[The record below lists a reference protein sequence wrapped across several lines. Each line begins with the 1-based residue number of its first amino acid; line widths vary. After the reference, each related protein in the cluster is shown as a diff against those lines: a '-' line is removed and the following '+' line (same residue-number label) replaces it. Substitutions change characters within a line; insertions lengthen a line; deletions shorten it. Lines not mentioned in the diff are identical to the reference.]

1 MINCFKDPFHVLMT
15 VLLSSNDDDDDGHE
29 ETIVDH
35 LDGHRNDE
43 PEEVDTKV
51 CRTLTLRSSLRK
63 VDSNSTEADKV
74 KKKVQW
80 VDVAGIKELAEVREF
95 EPSGD
100 DDIDSDEEKNCVCVI
115 L

>member
-1 MINCFKDPFHVLMT
+1 MENIPLT
-15 VLLSSNDDDDDGHE
+15 SLLKTLFSASNDDDDDDGQE
-29 ETIVDH
+29 EAVVDH
-35 LDGHRNDE
+35 VDGHRYDE
-43 PEEVDTKV
+43 PEGVDTKV

-95 EPSGD
+95 EPRLVVFCLVFFLMES
-100 DDIDSDEEKNCVCVI
+100 DSP
-115 L
+115 LFL

>member
-29 ETIVDH
+29 EAVVDH
-35 LDGHRNDE
+35 VDGHRYDE
-43 PEEVDTKV
+43 PEGVDTKV

-100 DDIDSDEEKNCVCVI
+100 DDSDEGKNCVCVI

>member
-1 MINCFKDPFHVLMT
+1 M
-15 VLLSSNDDDDDGHE
+15 
-29 ETIVDH
+29 
-35 LDGHRNDE
+35 DGHRNDE

-95 EPSGD
+95 EPRSVVFCLFS
-100 DDIDSDEEKNCVCVI
+100 IYVLTDEI
-115 L
+115 LNIYIYMDN